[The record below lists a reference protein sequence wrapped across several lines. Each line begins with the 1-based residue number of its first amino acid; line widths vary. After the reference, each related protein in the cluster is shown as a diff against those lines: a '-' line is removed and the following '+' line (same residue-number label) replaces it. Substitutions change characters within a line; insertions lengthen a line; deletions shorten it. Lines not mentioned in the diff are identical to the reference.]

1 MAALFENQSNLL
13 IKLRLNK
20 LEGFAKELENQF
32 LNEPVFASMSIEE
45 RLLLCIEAQET
56 YAKQR
61 RCATLIKNA
70 KFKDNLRMSDL
81 TLSLPSIEL
90 SNFAALSAVIKAS
103 ITSLQWV
110 NKGVNI
116 LVTGACGVGK
126 TALINAI
133 GYNCCNNGITV
144 KNFRTSDLFENLSQ
158 MTALGKHRFKE
169 SLKRTKVLI
178 LDDFAITPFNEEQRK
193 DLFDIIDDRQKIG
206 STIIASQLKKAT
218 IQKVFGN
225 DAKGESSYDRFIN
238 PCIEIILQGESRRT
252 AEGEKRKQEALAL

>member
-81 TLSLPSIEL
+81 TL
-90 SNFAALSAVIKAS
+90 
-103 ITSLQWV
+103 T
-110 NKGVNI
+110 
-116 LVTGACGVGK
+116 
-126 TALINAI
+126 
-133 GYNCCNNGITV
+133 
-144 KNFRTSDLFENLSQ
+144 
-158 MTALGKHRFKE
+158 KE
-169 SLKRTKVLI
+169 YGLTDQI
-178 LDDFAITPFNEEQRK
+178 
-193 DLFDIIDDRQKIG
+193 KIG
-206 STIIASQLKKAT
+206 RAH
-218 IQKVFGN
+218 V
-225 DAKGESSYDRFIN
+225 
-238 PCIEIILQGESRRT
+238 
-252 AEGEKRKQEALAL
+252 

>member
-81 TLSLPSIEL
+81 TLTKEYGLTDQ
-90 SNFAALSAVIKAS
+90 IKAS

-206 STIIASQLKKAT
+206 STIIASQLKKAI

>member
-81 TLSLPSIEL
+81 TLTKEYGLTDQ
-90 SNFAALSAVIKAS
+90 IKAS

-144 KNFRTSDLFENLSQ
+144 KNF
-158 MTALGKHRFKE
+158 
-169 SLKRTKVLI
+169 
-178 LDDFAITPFNEEQRK
+178 
-193 DLFDIIDDRQKIG
+193 
-206 STIIASQLKKAT
+206 
-218 IQKVFGN
+218 
-225 DAKGESSYDRFIN
+225 
-238 PCIEIILQGESRRT
+238 
-252 AEGEKRKQEALAL
+252 